1 MVVNYYHLTHPSEY
15 QRRADYNNNN
25 NTYLAI
31 YIIID
36 FYSITDLDCKVS
48 PLLMFYECFLPP
60 CPILFYLSYRFV
72 VPQARA
78 RTLSSIDN
86 RPGLPHRRHMI
97 IVA

>member
-1 MVVNYYHLTHPSEY
+1 MVVNYYHLTPPSEY
-15 QRRADYNNNN
+15 QRRADYN

-48 PLLMFYECFLPP
+48 PLLIFTSVFFFPDFV
-60 CPILFYLSYRFV
+60 LFIESFC
-72 VPQARA
+72 
-78 RTLSSIDN
+78 
-86 RPGLPHRRHMI
+86 RPTGACAHVFIHRQQLYTTGLPHRRHMI